1 MFASGPGPGRDRW
14 ASVLPPAILLRSL
27 ALTAVRLP
35 FHSDYTTTELLQKSI
50 HQQFTLPP
58 EVLTCISGVR
68 NHAHAVGA
76 HALSYSTSAVRHGA
90 ARRTCTIT
98 SLLYHVI
105 KVGGVNVVS
114 EELHEAIVQ

>member
-27 ALTAVRLP
+27 ALTAARLP

-68 NHAHAVGA
+68 DWRNHAHTVGA
-76 HALSYSTSAVRHGA
+76 HALSAVRHDA
-90 ARRTCTIT
+90 ARRACTIT

-114 EELHEAIVQ
+114 EELHEAIV